1 MNRHATPFK
10 SRLNEHRQTSR
21 QIADKSSP
29 IQCHESFYCW
39 HLHVCTHAA
48 AFWFYTRYTQTA
60 YTPLPPL
67 PPPLAPPHLP
77 CTFLR
82 PPSTLGSA
90 LRSSSEKPDA
100 RSAQHMLR
108 QPTGTGCTTDKHCMC
123 KVRSYLS
130 ISKVNQLVP
139 DLCSHSIQPD
149 LHSHSIQSGEW
160 Y

>member
-60 YTPLPPL
+60 YTPSPPL
-67 PPPLAPPHLP
+67 LHSKAMDDNQWWELLDVDSDQYYYHNAV
-77 CTFLR
+77 TKETVWDR
-82 PPSTLGSA
+82 P
-90 LRSSSEKPDA
+90 
-100 RSAQHMLR
+100 
-108 QPTGTGCTTDKHCMC
+108 GTGDIIPLTELQ
-123 KVRSYLS
+123 V
-130 ISKVNQLVP
+130 
-139 DLCSHSIQPD
+139 
-149 LHSHSIQSGEW
+149 
-160 Y
+160 